1 MPSVKINQDMLEKL
15 RWYSAVLWSRVTIL
29 EMVAVA
35 AMALSIGLH
44 FYVVRPLDRLVERE
58 QMNVLTMTAS
68 ERMSPEPEQG
78 TDSVRAFVDFLP
90 ALERREKQLME
101 LHEVAV
107 RHRVRLERIQFEMEG
122 VDDLPVLRQK
132 IRVQAQGAF
141 PSQKPFLKSL
151 LAVFPN
157 LVIKSISLDERSDE
171 SGGAMDVA
179 LEAALYYRSAQGEQ
193 L

>member
-1 MPSVKINQDMLEKL
+1 MPSVKINQDILEKL
-15 RWYSAVLWSRVTIL
+15 RWYSAVRWSRVTIL

-35 AMALSIGLH
+35 AMALSIGMH

-58 QMNVLTMTAS
+58 QMNVLAMTAS

-107 RHRVRLERIQFEMEG
+107 RHGVRLERIQFEMEG

-141 PSQKPFLKSL
+141 LSQKPFLKSL

-157 LVIKSISLDERSDE
+157 LVIESISLDERSDE
-171 SGGAMDVA
+171 SGGVMDVA

-193 L
+193 F